1 MGPPAALVVW
11 AVVVWAVEVEG
22 SEEVLL
28 GSVEA
33 APASVVSG
41 AVLVVSVPEAVASPE
56 VAGGAEL
63 VGSVAAGVSA
73 GAEVSEVGA
82 GEAVDG
88 AAPAPEPE
96 AAAEPPPGDGLAV
109 DEGLVPGSDPDGAD

>member
-1 MGPPAALVVW
+1 VGPPAGLVVW
-11 AVVVWAVEVEG
+11 AAGVEG
-22 SEEVLL
+22 SEDVLL

-63 VGSVAAGVSA
+63 VGSAAAGVSA
-73 GAEVSEVGA
+73 AAEASEVGA
-82 GEAVDG
+82 GEAVEG
-88 AAPAPEPE
+88 AAPPPEPE
-96 AAAEPPPGDGLAV
+96 AAAEPAPGDGLAV
-109 DEGLVPGSDPDGAD
+109 DEGLVPGSGPDGAD